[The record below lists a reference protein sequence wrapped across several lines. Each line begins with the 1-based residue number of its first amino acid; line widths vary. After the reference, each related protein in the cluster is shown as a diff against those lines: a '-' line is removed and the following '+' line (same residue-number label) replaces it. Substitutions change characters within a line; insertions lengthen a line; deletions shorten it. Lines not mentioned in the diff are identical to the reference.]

1 MGDTGVTWIQ
11 SVGSTGEWALQCRAC
26 RKFGQRNAWS
36 TGVQTALKGNLR
48 RHHNCPAHRE
58 SLVAMGLATEA
69 DELMGAPCRQS
80 FKAMLQE
87 RAKGTALRH
96 GVPAVGGKRKVT
108 DMQLCLGQALEELD
122 KGFLRNAAAVAVFQ
136 DLRKNFL
143 LMRYQACNSN
153 LDTRCGV
160 LTYIN
165 VGALSGAT
173 SVLQATAAALDYFFT
188 QPGSD
193 EVDTQALQPFT
204 AKVELYCADANK
216 AEQLV
221 GRELKPTGI
230 FRNLKYVVKD
240 RTHATQRLPA

>member
-1 MGDTGVTWIQ
+1 MGDTGVSWIE
-11 SVGSTGEWALQCRAC
+11 SVELKGEWALQCRAC
-26 RKFGQRNAWS
+26 REFGQRNAWS
-36 TGVQTALKGNLR
+36 TGVKTALKGNLR
-48 RHHNCPAHRE
+48 RHHECPAHRE
-58 SLVAMGLATEA
+58 SLVALGLATEA
-69 DELMGAPCRQS
+69 DEMAGAPCRQS
-80 FKAMLQE
+80 FKAVLEE

-96 GVPAVGGKRKVT
+96 GAPTVGGKRKVT

-122 KGFLRNAAAVAVFQ
+122 KGFLRTAAAVAVFQ

-173 SVLQATAAALDYFFT
+173 SVREATSAALDYFFT

-193 EVDTQALQPFT
+193 EVDTQALQTFT

-221 GRELKPTGI
+221 GRELKPAGI
-230 FRNLKYVVKD
+230 FKNLKYVVKD
-240 RTHATQRLPA
+240 RTHATQRLAA